1 MPTYEYQ
8 CRTCETRF
16 DVVQSFA
23 DDALTLCPQAEE
35 AFSPAE
41 CVLPGE
47 GVVKKVFSVPAIT
60 FKGDGFY
67 KTDSRKAASN
77 GSGRAKSDDAGAE
90 GGGSGAGADS
100 AAGGKASSGD
110 TASSDSGGTSAASKG
125 GSSKSASKSG
135 SDSKKTPASV

>member
-1 MPTYEYQ
+1 M
-8 CRTCETRF
+8 
-16 DVVQSFA
+16 VQSFA

-67 KTDSRKAASN
+67 KTDSRKATAN
-77 GSGRAKSDDAGAE
+77 GSGRAKGDDSGAE

-100 AAGGKASSGD
+100 AAGSK
-110 TASSDSGGTSAASKG
+110 ASSDSDSGSTSTDSKN
-125 GSSKSASKSG
+125 GSGKSASKSG

>member
-23 DDALTLCPQAEE
+23 DNALTSCPQAGE
-35 AFSPAE
+35 AISPAE

-77 GSGRAKSDDAGAE
+77 GSGRSKSDGSGTEA
-90 GGGSGAGADS
+90 GSGAGADS
-100 AAGGKASSGD
+100 GTGGKAGSD
-110 TASSDSGGTSAASKG
+110 SDSGGTSADSKG
-125 GSSKSASKSG
+125 SSSKSSSRSG
-135 SDSKKTPASV
+135 SDSKKAPASV

>member
-23 DDALTLCPQAEE
+23 DDALTSCPQAGE
-35 AFSPAE
+35 AVSPAE

-77 GSGRAKSDDAGAE
+77 GSGRAKSDDAGTE
-90 GGGSGAGADS
+90 GDSGAEADS
-100 AAGGKASSGD
+100 VAGGKAGSDG
-110 TASSDSGGTSAASKG
+110 DSGGTSADSKG
-125 GSSKSASKSG
+125 GSEKSVSKSG
-135 SDSKKTPASV
+135 SDSKKTPAPV

>member
-1 MPTYEYQ
+1 M
-8 CRTCETRF
+8 
-16 DVVQSFA
+16 VQSFA
-23 DDALTLCPQAEE
+23 DDALTSCPQAGE
-35 AFSPAE
+35 AVSPAE

-77 GSGRAKSDDAGAE
+77 GSGRAKGDGSGTEA
-90 GGGSGAGADS
+90 GSGAGADS
-100 AAGGKASSGD
+100 GTGGKAGSDG
-110 TASSDSGGTSAASKG
+110 DSGSTSAASKG

>member
-8 CRTCETRF
+8 CRTCEARF

-23 DDALTLCPQAEE
+23 DAALSLCPQAEE

-47 GVVKKVFSVPAIT
+47 GSVKKVFSVPAIT

-67 KTDSRKAASN
+67 KTDSRKAAGK
-77 GSGRAKSDDAGAE
+77 GSGISKSDD
-90 GGGSGAGADS
+90 SGAGDGSPATDDS
-100 AAGGKASSGD
+100 GAGGKAGSSGG
-110 TASSDSGGTSAASKG
+110 SDSGSDGTSADGKS
-125 GSSKSASKSG
+125 GSGKSASKSG
-135 SDSKKTPASV
+135 SDSKKMPASV

>member
-23 DDALTLCPQAEE
+23 DDALTSCPQAGE
-35 AFSPAE
+35 AVSPAE

-77 GSGRAKSDDAGAE
+77 GSGRVKGDASGAE
-90 GGGSGAGADS
+90 GGGTGAGADS
-100 AAGGKASSGD
+100 TAGGKAGSDG
-110 TASSDSGGTSAASKG
+110 DSGSTSATSKG
-125 GSSKSASKSG
+125 GSEKSASKSG
-135 SDSKKTPASV
+135 SDSKKTPAPV

>member
-1 MPTYEYQ
+1 M
-8 CRTCETRF
+8 
-16 DVVQSFA
+16 VQSFA

-77 GSGRAKSDDAGAE
+77 GSGRPKGDDAGAE

-100 AAGGKASSGD
+100 AAGSKAGSD
-110 TASSDSGGTSAASKG
+110 SDSGSTSVASK
-125 GSSKSASKSG
+125 SSSEKSVSKSG
-135 SDSKKTPASV
+135 SDSKKTPAPV

>member
-1 MPTYEYQ
+1 M
-8 CRTCETRF
+8 
-16 DVVQSFA
+16 VQSFA
-23 DDALTLCPQAEE
+23 DNALTSCPQAGE
-35 AFSPAE
+35 AISPAE

-77 GSGRAKSDDAGAE
+77 GSRRSKSDEAGAE

-100 AAGGKASSGD
+100 AAGGKAGSDG
-110 TASSDSGGTSAASKG
+110 DSGSTSV
-125 GSSKSASKSG
+125 ASKSG
-135 SDSKKTPASV
+135 SEKSSNKSGSDTKKTPAPV

>member
-23 DDALTLCPQAEE
+23 DDALTSCPQAGE
-35 AFSPAE
+35 AVSPAE

-77 GSGRAKSDDAGAE
+77 GSGRVKGDGSGTEA
-90 GGGSGAGADS
+90 GSGAEADS
-100 AAGGKASSGD
+100 AAGGKAG
-110 TASSDSGGTSAASKG
+110 SDSNSGSTSAASKG
-125 GSSKSASKSG
+125 GSGKSASKSG
-135 SDSKKTPASV
+135 SDSKRTPAPV

>member
-23 DDALTLCPQAEE
+23 DDALTSCPQAGE
-35 AFSPAE
+35 AVSPAE

-77 GSGRAKSDDAGAE
+77 GSRRSKSDGSGTEAGT
-90 GGGSGAGADS
+90 GAGADS
-100 AAGGKASSGD
+100 GTGGKAGSD
-110 TASSDSGGTSAASKG
+110 SDSGGTSADSKG
-125 GSSKSASKSG
+125 SSSKSSSRSG
-135 SDSKKTPASV
+135 SDSKKAPASV

>member
-1 MPTYEYQ
+1 M
-8 CRTCETRF
+8 
-16 DVVQSFA
+16 VQSFA
-23 DDALTLCPQAEE
+23 DDALTSCPQAGE
-35 AFSPAE
+35 AVSPAE

-90 GGGSGAGADS
+90 GGSGAGADS
-100 AAGGKASSGD
+100 AAGGKAGSDG
-110 TASSDSGGTSAASKG
+110 DSGGTSADSKG
-125 GSSKSASKSG
+125 GSEKSVSKSG
-135 SDSKKTPASV
+135 SDSKKTPAPV

>member
-23 DDALTLCPQAEE
+23 DDALTSCPQAGE
-35 AFSPAE
+35 AVSPAE

-77 GSGRAKSDDAGAE
+77 GSGRAKGDGSSTEA
-90 GGGSGAGADS
+90 GSGAGADS
-100 AAGGKASSGD
+100 GTGGKAG
-110 TASSDSGGTSAASKG
+110 SDSDFGSTSAASKG
-125 GSSKSASKSG
+125 GSEKSVSKSG
-135 SDSKKTPASV
+135 SDSKKTPAPV

>member
-23 DDALTLCPQAEE
+23 DDALTSCPQAGE
-35 AFSPAE
+35 AVSPAE

-77 GSGRAKSDDAGAE
+77 GSGRAKGDGSGTEA
-90 GGGSGAGADS
+90 GSGAGADS
-100 AAGGKASSGD
+100 AAGGKAGPGG
-110 TASSDSGGTSAASKG
+110 TASSDSGSTSADSKG
-125 GSSKSASKSG
+125 GSEKSVSKSG
-135 SDSKKTPASV
+135 SDSKKTPAPV

>member
-1 MPTYEYQ
+1 M
-8 CRTCETRF
+8 
-16 DVVQSFA
+16 VQSFA

-77 GSGRAKSDDAGAE
+77 GSGRAKSDDARAE
-90 GGGSGAGADS
+90 GGSGAEADS
-100 AAGGKASSGD
+100 AAGGKASSD
-110 TASSDSGGTSAASKG
+110 SDSAGTSVTSKSG
-125 GSSKSASKSG
+125 NGKSASKSG

>member
-8 CRTCETRF
+8 CRTCEARF

-23 DDALTLCPQAEE
+23 DAALTLCPQAEA

-47 GVVKKVFSVPAIT
+47 GEVKKVFSVPAIT

-67 KTDSRKAASN
+67 KTDSRKAAGKS
-77 GSGRAKSDDAGAE
+77 SGISKSDDAGDRGDSGT
-90 GGGSGAGADS
+90 GGDSG
-100 AAGGKASSGD
+100 AGGKAG
-110 TASSDSGGTSAASKG
+110 SGGTAGGDSSGTSTDSKN
-125 GSSKSASKSG
+125 GSGKSASKSG
-135 SDSKKTPASV
+135 SDSKKMPASV

>member
-1 MPTYEYQ
+1 M
-8 CRTCETRF
+8 
-16 DVVQSFA
+16 VQSFA
-23 DDALTLCPQAEE
+23 DDALTSCPQAGE
-35 AFSPAE
+35 AVSPVE

-77 GSGRAKSDDAGAE
+77 GSGRAKSDDAAAE

-100 AAGGKASSGD
+100 AAGGKAGSDG
-110 TASSDSGGTSAASKG
+110 DSGGTSADSKG
-125 GSSKSASKSG
+125 GSEKSASKSG
-135 SDSKKTPASV
+135 SDSKKTTASV

>member
-23 DDALTLCPQAEE
+23 DDALTSCPRAEE
-35 AFSPAE
+35 AVSPAE

-77 GSGRAKSDDAGAE
+77 GSGRSKSDGSGTEAGT
-90 GGGSGAGADS
+90 GSGADS
-100 AAGGKASSGD
+100 GTGGKAGPGG
-110 TASSDSGGTSAASKG
+110 TASSDSGSTSAASKG

-135 SDSKKTPASV
+135 SDSKKTPAPV

>member
-1 MPTYEYQ
+1 M
-8 CRTCETRF
+8 
-16 DVVQSFA
+16 VQSFA
-23 DDALTLCPQAEE
+23 DDALTSCPQAGE
-35 AFSPAE
+35 AVSPAE

-77 GSGRAKSDDAGAE
+77 GSGRSKSDGSGTEA
-90 GGGSGAGADS
+90 GSGAGADS
-100 AAGGKASSGD
+100 GTGGKAGSDG
-110 TASSDSGGTSAASKG
+110 DSGSTSAASKG

-135 SDSKKTPASV
+135 TDSKKTPAPV

>member
-8 CRTCETRF
+8 CRTCEARF

-23 DDALTLCPQAEE
+23 DAALALCPQAEE

-47 GVVKKVFSVPAIT
+47 GEVKKVFSVPAIT

-67 KTDSRKAASN
+67 KTDSRKAAAK
-77 GSGRAKSDDAGAE
+77 GSGGSAGDLGSD
-90 GGGSGAGADS
+90 SG
-100 AAGGKASSGD
+100 GD
-110 TASSDSGGTSAASKG
+110 TASASAASKEAEKSDK
-125 GSSKSASKSG
+125 SS
-135 SDSKKTPASV
+135 SDSEKTPVPV